1 MISKIFLLLKLM
13 RLPNPTG
20 YMASFFP
27 AYFGLFLTTTS
38 NQELI
43 RLLILFFFGSIITR
57 GGGCIIN
64 DICDKNLDKYVF
76 RTKDRPLANGSL
88 TVKEA
93 LVFLAVLLSCS
104 LTILLSLNKTSIY
117 LGFLAFILIILYP
130 LMKRIIYLP
139 QIFLGLVFNFGALI
153 GSSAVINRI
162 SLESFIMYV
171 GCCFW
176 TIGYDTIYGFMDIKD
191 DKKIKVKSMSI
202 LLEEKNYLCHL
213 YIYYT
218 IFIILFLLANALAH
232 THLNY
237 IGVLI
242 AYILLMWQVTTLKI
256 TDPNNCLARFKNTNY
271 VGLALALSCL
281 GERINY

>member
-1 MISKIFLLLKLM
+1 MKTMISKIFLLLKLM

-38 NQELI
+38 TQELI
-43 RLLILFFFGSIITR
+43 GLLILFFLGSVITR
-57 GGGCIIN
+57 GAGCIIN
-64 DICDKNLDKYVF
+64 DIFDKDFDKYVL
-76 RTKDRPLANGSL
+76 RTQNRPLANGSL

-93 LVFLAVLLSCS
+93 LFFLAILLSGS
-104 LTILLSLNKTSIY
+104 LAILLSLNKTSIY
-117 LGFLAFILIILYP
+117 LGFIAFIMIVLYP

-153 GSSAVINRI
+153 GSSAVINKI
-162 SLESFIMYV
+162 SLESFIMYI

-191 DKKIKVKSMSI
+191 DKKIKVKSMAI
-202 LLEEKNYLCHL
+202 FLEKKNYRYHL

-218 IFIILFLLANALAH
+218 IFIILFLLANIIAH
-232 THLNY
+232 KQLNY
-237 IGVLI
+237 LSVLI
-242 AYILLMWQVTTLKI
+242 AYILLIWQVTTLKI
-256 TDPNNCLARFKNTNY
+256 TDPNNCLIRFKNTNY
-271 VGLALALSCL
+271 VGLLLALSCL
-281 GERINY
+281 E